1 MTVHEPISDPSAF
14 RSHIILNLAKK
25 MSPTSARNME
35 KGVYNWAIGEAT
47 SRRIVK
53 KWSNRH
59 FCTIYTDRFRSIWFN
74 LTDDIV
80 EKINSGELKS
90 QLVAGMTHQELN
102 PKKWD
107 NAIQRKMIRD
117 KSKYEVNIEATS
129 DSFKCRKCRS
139 DKTTHYQLQ
148 TRSAD
153 EPMTTFVTCINCD
166 ARWKC

>member
-1 MTVHEPISDPSAF
+1 MEIREPIHDPLTF
-14 RSHIILNLAKK
+14 RTNIISNLAKK
-25 MSPTSARNME
+25 MSLVSASNME
-35 KGVYNWAIGEAT
+35 KGVYNWAIREAT

-74 LTDDIV
+74 LNDDII
-80 EKINSGELKS
+80 EKINSGEIKS
-90 QLVAGMTHQELN
+90 QTVACMTHQELN

-107 NAIQRKMIRD
+107 AAIQRKMLRD

-129 DSFKCRKCRS
+129 NSFKCRKCHS
-139 DKTTHYQLQ
+139 IKTTHYQLQ

-166 ARWKC
+166 ARWRC